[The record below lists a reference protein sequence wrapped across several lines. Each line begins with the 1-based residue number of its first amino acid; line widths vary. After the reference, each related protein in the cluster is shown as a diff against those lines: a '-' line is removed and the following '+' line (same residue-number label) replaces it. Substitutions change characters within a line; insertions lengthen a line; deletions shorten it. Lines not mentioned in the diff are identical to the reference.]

1 MFWTKFCELCEGQGL
16 KPRKIAAEF
25 DVAPATVTR
34 WKHGSVPRADTLE
47 KIAARLGVT
56 PDFMLSEE
64 EYMIN
69 PSEKRSTFKKITAVP
84 QRWAGL
90 HSGFDLTNQQLMAI
104 AEYVNCDIFYL
115 NRDDPTYTPLNRKDK
130 ERDKER
136 AQQIEP
142 LLDIL
147 DIMDACADTANYEI
161 LQIQLS
167 RIALYNLNKAGWG
180 KKKLSGNKYI
190 PTGKLKFLYTGDPDK
205 DANVNFGLNYSEL
218 SAIRYETGIS
228 YVYMFTG
235 VK

>member
-47 KIAARLGVT
+47 KIAERLGVT

-69 PSEKRSTFKKITAVP
+69 PSEKRSTFKKITAIP

-115 NRDDPTYTPLNRKDK
+115 NRDDPGYTPVKRPTKK
-130 ERDKER
+130 KAAE
-136 AQQIEP
+136 IEP

-147 DIMDACADTANYEI
+147 DILDACADTDNYAI

-167 RIALYNLNKAGWG
+167 RIALYNLG
-180 KKKLSGNKYI
+180 KKGYDAERLSMSKYLSTDKLD
-190 PTGKLKFLYTGDPDK
+190 FLYTGEPNK
-205 DANVNFGLNYSEL
+205 DASLNFGLNYSEL
-218 SAIRYETGIS
+218 SAIRYETGLS
-228 YVYMFTG
+228 YVFMFTG
-235 VK
+235 VE

>member
-1 MFWTKFCELCEGQGL
+1 VYQTG
-16 KPRKIAAEF
+16 
-25 DVAPATVTR
+25 TR
-34 WKHGSVPRADTLE
+34 CNIHIYNTLNTLE

-136 AQQIEP
+136 ARQIEP

-147 DIMDACADTANYEI
+147 DIMDACADTAYYEI

-167 RIALYNLNKAGWG
+167 RIALYNLKKAGFG
-180 KKKLSGNKYI
+180 KKKLTESKYL
-190 PTGKLKFLYTGDPDK
+190 PTGKLNFLYTGEPDK
-205 DANVNFGLNYSEL
+205 DAAQNFGLNYSEL
-218 SAIRYETGIS
+218 SAIRHETGIS
-228 YVYMFTG
+228 YVYIFTG